1 MQRDQSKQL
10 KRREFIAA
18 AAAVIG
24 AGFFEGLPA
33 RAYAGVIKPTMPQSR
48 SAPLARL
55 DYPLPH
61 VAVRLAAGDGL
72 KIVALGSSST
82 EGIGASS
89 PGRSYPARLNA
100 YLRAR
105 YPDIAISVRNEGVGG
120 EDAKEM
126 LARFDRVIA
135 EKPDLV
141 IWQVGTNAVL
151 EGLDLVEQAR
161 LIQAGLDR
169 LMSID
174 ADVVLI
180 DPQYTPHVVG
190 KPNAVRMV
198 ELIESLGQQSG
209 IGVFH
214 RFAVMR
220 HWRTV
225 QHLPFGMFTSHD
237 GLHLNDWSYDRIAQL
252 LAGAISEASVEPLR
266 TVGARSTGKPRSQ
279 RISAST

>member
-1 MQRDQSKQL
+1 MRLDQLKQL

-18 AAAVIG
+18 AAAII
-24 AGFFEGLPA
+24 AGFFEALPA

-55 DYPLPH
+55 DCALPH
-61 VAVRLAAGDGL
+61 VAARLAAGDGL

-82 EGIGASS
+82 EGVGASF
-89 PGRSYPARLNA
+89 PDRSYPARLNA
-100 YLRAR
+100 HLRAR
-105 YPDIAISVRNEGVGG
+105 YPDIDISVRNEGVSG

-126 LARFDRVIA
+126 LARLDRVIA
-135 EKPDLV
+135 EKPDLI
-141 IWQVGTNAVL
+141 IWQIGTNAVL

-161 LIQAGLDR
+161 LIQVGLDR

-174 ADVVLI
+174 TDVALI

-225 QHLPFGMFTSHD
+225 QHFPFGMFTSRD
-237 GLHLNDWSYDRIAQL
+237 GLHMNDWSYDRFAKL
-252 LAGAISEASVEPLR
+252 LAGAISEASVKPVR
-266 TVGARSTGKPRSQ
+266 TVLAQSTGKARSG
-279 RISAST
+279 AST